1 MMYKDKYIAGY
12 IRVSTEM
19 QAERDS
25 IINQEDAIKSYIKS
39 RDKPYKIYKDIG
51 ISAKNKDRPGFKSLI
66 KDIEANKIDSIVVNK
81 LDRITR
87 SLKDLLYIK
96 DLCEEYNISFI
107 SLTQNLDTSTPMGRF
122 SFYVLGLVAQLE
134 REVTAERV
142 AENMIA
148 RAKRKK
154 WNGGVIPFGFYWIP
168 DKKTIQIDPKE
179 TELVKK
185 IYNFYLEYKSFRKT
199 THTINSLGYRTRKG
213 KHWASTSITRILQ
226 NPIYYGALTYNKRK
240 SYGKTSKPRPKK
252 EHLIIENVFEP
263 IIEKSKWEKVQNIIK
278 EIVIPSRTKSSSYLL
293 SGLVK
298 CGFCETKMYGWKGY
312 TNKGRKIYSYYKCNG
327 SISKG
332 KSFCLGNS
340 IAMETLENMV
350 EKELKEIA
358 LKPDN
363 IKKKLINYDKEFNT
377 DSETFIQNKKRLEN
391 NINKLEKKVERTF
404 ELYEDNLINK
414 NEFAARKTKFD
425 QEKSSCESELRTL
438 DEKLSSSYLTYID
451 MDKIINK
458 VKSLADIYKE
468 LNFDEKKQLL
478 RCLFDKII
486 IKKDE
491 IECYLTLYPEL
502 LDWKRV
508 DKMALKALHPLTVKT
523 CIQKPKPHKYSLK
536 PKNIGEKIYKHRI
549 DLGLKQKDVA
559 GFIGAN
565 SRSISNW
572 ENNRRKPLK
581 KFLPKINSFLS
592 NFPIKKDT

>member
-1 MMYKDKYIAGY
+1 MYKDKYIAGY

-96 DLCEEYNISFI
+96 DLCEEYNVSFI

-179 TELVKK
+179 AELINK

-199 THTINSLGYRTRKG
+199 THTMNSLGYRTRKD
-213 KHWASTSITRILQ
+213 KYWASTSITRILQ

-278 EIVIPSRTKSSSYLL
+278 EILIPPRTKSSPYIL

-298 CGFCETKMYGWKGY
+298 CGFCGTKMYGWKGY

-358 LKPDN
+358 LKPN
-363 IKKKLINYDKEFNT
+363 NLKSKLRNYEKEFNA

-414 NEFAARKTKFD
+414 NEFAARKVKLD
-425 QEKSSCESELRTL
+425 QDKSFCESELRTL
-438 DEKLSSSYLTYID
+438 DEKLSSSYLTYLD

-458 VKSLADIYKE
+458 VKNLADIYYE

-508 DKMALKALHPLTVKT
+508 DNMALKALHPLTVKT
-523 CIQKPKPHKYSLK
+523 CIQKPKPHKYSSK
-536 PKNIGEKIYKHRI
+536 PKTIGEKIYNHRI

-559 GFIGAN
+559 NFIRVD

-592 NFPIKKDT
+592 NSTLKKGS